1 MGVLIELHELS
12 SLSRYRFQFKQSS
25 CAMTETAFVRFL
37 QWSSLYE
44 KERPFQ
50 IFTELLPGSKDQR
63 KTNLVWDERQIEV
76 KDFRANAEQYQL
88 DTHGFSTRHL
98 PGFRDLMDKGTVL
111 GKYLPAVQEM
121 LQSQLQDVGTVFV
134 YDWRVKTIRIGLT
147 IWTVL
152 TFIRNSRPE
161 TTDEIINFSD
171 QTQPLLPS
179 NYAHIDAGPVSIFQR
194 IQNSFPA
201 SADKIIRQRIR
212 AVNVWKPLCNPVE
225 EWALAVCDG
234 TTVKPEDLVETDS
247 VRQGSVSTNYY
258 AKYAPDQQ
266 WYYLKHQSPDEA
278 LIFKHFD
285 SEPGIRAPYAL
296 HASIRQDV
304 PIGVKPRQSI
314 EVRTLIFSEKFESEG
329 ETCV

>member
-1 MGVLIELHELS
+1 
-12 SLSRYRFQFKQSS
+12 
-25 CAMTETAFVRFL
+25 MTETAFVRFL

-50 IFTELLPGSKDQR
+50 IFTDLLPESKDQR
-63 KTNLVWDERQIEV
+63 TTNLVWDERQIEV
-76 KDFRANAEQYQL
+76 HDFRANANQFQL
-88 DTHGFSTRHL
+88 DSHGFTTCHL
-98 PGFRDLMDKGTVL
+98 PGFNGFLDRDTITTQ
-111 GKYLPAVQEM
+111 YLPAVQDM
-121 LQSQLQDVGTVFV
+121 LQSHLQDVGTVFV
-134 YDWRVKTIRIGLT
+134 YDWRIRS
-147 IWTVL
+147 
-152 TFIRNSRPE
+152 SRPD
-161 TTDEIINFSD
+161 TTDQRINFSD

-201 SADKIIRQRIR
+201 NANNIIRQRIR
-212 AVNVWKPLCNPVE
+212 AVNVWKPLCNSVE

-258 AKYAPDQQ
+258 AKYAPEQM
-266 WYYLKHQSPDEA
+266 WYYLAHQSPEEA

-285 SEPGIRAPYAL
+285 SEPGVRAPYAL

-304 PIGVKPRQSI
+304 PVSAKPRQSI
-314 EVRTLIFSEKFESEG
+314 EVRTLVFSENFDSEK
-329 ETCV
+329 EI

>member
-1 MGVLIELHELS
+1 M
-12 SLSRYRFQFKQSS
+12 
-25 CAMTETAFVRFL
+25 AETAFVRFL

-50 IFTELLPGSKDQR
+50 IFTDLLPESKDQR
-63 KTNLVWDERQIEV
+63 TTNLAWDERQIDV
-76 KDFRANAEQYQL
+76 YDFRVNSNQFQL
-88 DTHGFSTRHL
+88 DSHGFTTRRL
-98 PGFRDLMDKGTVL
+98 PGFSELLDREVITTQ
-111 GKYLPAVQEM
+111 YLPAVKNM

-134 YDWRVKTIRIGLT
+134 YDWR
-147 IWTVL
+147 
-152 TFIRNSRPE
+152 IRNSRPD
-161 TTDEIINFSD
+161 TTDKQINFSD

-201 SADKIIRQRIR
+201 SADNIIRQRIR

-258 AKYAPDQQ
+258 AKYAPEQM

-285 SEPGIRAPYAL
+285 SEPGVRAPYAL

-304 PIGVKPRQSI
+304 PVSAKPRQSI
-314 EVRTLIFSEKFESEG
+314 EVRMLIFSDNFDSEG
-329 ETCV
+329 EV

>member
-1 MGVLIELHELS
+1 MS
-12 SLSRYRFQFKQSS
+12 
-25 CAMTETAFVRFL
+25 ETAYVRFL

-50 IFTELLPGSKDQR
+50 IFTELLPESNDQR

-76 KDFRANAEQYQL
+76 KNFRANAERYQL

-98 PGFRDLMDKGTVL
+98 PGFRDLMDKETIIE
-111 GKYLPAVQEM
+111 KYLPAVQEM

-134 YDWRVKTIRIGLT
+134 YDWR
-147 IWTVL
+147 
-152 TFIRNSRPE
+152 IRNSRPE

-201 SADKIIRQRIR
+201 NTDKIIRQRIR

-234 TTVKPEDLVETDS
+234 TTVKPDDLVETDS

-285 SEPGIRAPYAL
+285 SEPGVRAPYAL

-314 EVRTLIFSEKFESEG
+314 EVRTLLFSEKFESEG
-329 ETCV
+329 EICV

>member
-1 MGVLIELHELS
+1 M
-12 SLSRYRFQFKQSS
+12 
-25 CAMTETAFVRFL
+25 AETAFVRFL

-50 IFTELLPGSKDQR
+50 IFTDLLPESKDQR
-63 KTNLVWDERQIEV
+63 TTNLAWDERQIEV
-76 KDFRANAEQYQL
+76 HDFRADSNQFQL
-88 DTHGFSTRHL
+88 DSHGFTTRRL
-98 PGFRDLMDKGTVL
+98 PGFSDLLDREFITSQ
-111 GKYLPAVQEM
+111 YLPAVKNM

-134 YDWRVKTIRIGLT
+134 YDWR
-147 IWTVL
+147 
-152 TFIRNSRPE
+152 IRNSRPD
-161 TTDEIINFSD
+161 TTDKQINFSD

-201 SADKIIRQRIR
+201 SADNIIRQRIR

-258 AKYAPDQQ
+258 VKYAPEQM

-285 SEPGIRAPYAL
+285 SEPDVRAPYAL

-304 PIGVKPRQSI
+304 PVSAKPRQSI
-314 EVRTLIFSEKFESEG
+314 EVRTLIFSDNFDPEG
-329 ETCV
+329 EV

>member
-1 MGVLIELHELS
+1 
-12 SLSRYRFQFKQSS
+12 
-25 CAMTETAFVRFL
+25 MTENAFVRFL

-50 IFTELLPGSKDQR
+50 IFTDLLPESKDQR
-63 KTNLVWDERQIEV
+63 TTNLVWDERQIQV
-76 KDFRANAEQYQL
+76 QDFRDRADQFQL
-88 DTHGFSTRHL
+88 DTHGFATRHL
-98 PGFRDLMDKGTVL
+98 PGFSELLDRDTITTQ
-111 GKYLPAVQEM
+111 YLPAVKDM
-121 LQSQLQDVGTVFV
+121 LHSQIQDVGTVFV
-134 YDWRVKTIRIGLT
+134 YDWRIRS
-147 IWTVL
+147 
-152 TFIRNSRPE
+152 SRPE
-161 TTDEIINFSD
+161 TTEKRINFSD

-194 IQNSFPA
+194 VQNSFPS
-201 SADKIIRQRIR
+201 SATNIIRQRIR
-212 AVNVWKPLCNPVE
+212 AVNVWKPLCNPVD

-258 AKYAPDQQ
+258 AKYAPEQR
-266 WYYLKHQSPDEA
+266 WYYLKHQSPEEA

-296 HASIRQDV
+296 HASIRQEV
-304 PIGVKPRQSI
+304 PVSAMPRQSI

-329 ETCV
+329 AI

>member
-1 MGVLIELHELS
+1 
-12 SLSRYRFQFKQSS
+12 
-25 CAMTETAFVRFL
+25 MTETARVRFL

-50 IFTELLPGSKDQR
+50 IFTDLVPESKDQR

-76 KDFRANAEQYQL
+76 RDFRAHADQFQL
-88 DTHGFSTRHL
+88 DTHGFATCRL
-98 PGFRDLMDKGTVL
+98 PGFRELLDRDTITEQ
-111 GKYLPAVQEM
+111 YLPAVQDM

-134 YDWRVKTIRIGLT
+134 YDWR
-147 IWTVL
+147 
-152 TFIRNSRPE
+152 IRNSRPE
-161 TTDEIINFSD
+161 TTDKRINFSD

-179 NYAHIDAGPVSIFQR
+179 NYAHIDVGPVSILQR

-201 SADKIIRQRIR
+201 SATDIMRQRIR

-258 AKYAPDQQ
+258 AKYAPEQM
-266 WYYLKHQSPDEA
+266 WYYLRHQSPEEA

-285 SEPGIRAPYAL
+285 SKPSVRAPYAL

-304 PIGVKPRQSI
+304 PVGTTPRQSI
-314 EVRTLIFSEKFESEG
+314 EVRTLVFSEKFEHEG
-329 ETCV
+329 GNLSGDLRTKHASRWP